1 MTELEKARERWYG
14 CIPTQADRERWGG
27 FTSEDLYG
35 NELRCGGKIMAKIPK
50 LPGLISRKKRTDE
63 YGHETKYIE
72 LTTERWYD
80 RDKQQM
86 RNKRVCIGIDVSHIY
101 DGMMIINDKYRE
113 YFNKKGELG
122 RTLFIEKREKK
133 KPAETPDTIKEEKE
147 ETNMDNEMKDPEIQA
162 ELDRKQHEK
171 DRMDFLNDLLM
182 KYELLVEVHAEKR
195 PDMQMSQ
202 NQIRRINGLLKEIR
216 EYLAPFEYG
225 EYMEM
230 ADEGDEEGEGKGM
243 TYADMEVLLKNYR
256 CVVDAY
262 KYGRIWYKQH

>member
-27 FTSEDLYG
+27 FTSEDLSG

-50 LPGLISRKKRTDE
+50 LPGLISRKKRKDE

-113 YFNKKGELG
+113 YFNKKGELVK
-122 RTLFIEKREKK
+122 TIHNSKFIIHNDNLK
-133 KPAETPDTIKEEKE
+133 ETE
-147 ETNMDNEMKDPEIQA
+147 ETKMEDEMKDPEIQA
-162 ELDRKQHEK
+162 ELDRQQHEK

-182 KYELLVEVHAEKR
+182 KYDVLVELHAEKR

-216 EYLAPFEYG
+216 EYLTLFEYG

-230 ADEGDEEGEGKGM
+230 VEEGDEDGKGM